1 MRNLETIKDIVNEF
15 YNLDISV
22 KGRTMD
28 LSKARRVY
36 MYLARKH
43 TKQPLQNIAK
53 SVNLKNHATV
63 IHGVKCVNNDLCYD
77 KEVQGEIRKLNAKMN
92 HIITPNFQLES
103 VFRTEKYIEKIYR
116 KYI

>member
-1 MRNLETIKDIVNEF
+1 MRTLETIKDIVNEF

-28 LSKARRVY
+28 LARAKRVY

-53 SVNLKNHATV
+53 SLNLKNHGTV
-63 IHGVKCVNNDLCYD
+63 IHGVRNVNNDLCYNKD
-77 KEVQGEIRKLNAKMN
+77 MQGDIRKLNAKVKF
-92 HIITPNFQLES
+92 IVIPNFQLQS